1 MVKLLKEELV
11 PSLRGAPIGFTGTVW
26 RDEIA
31 RGGQPDDIR
40 VYRVSF
46 EPGSR
51 TAWHTHPSWQVLHVL
66 SGIGRVQ
73 SRGGELLVLR
83 PGDTAWIEP
92 DEVHWHGA
100 SPDHSFVHIAI
111 HQATDKDVEV
121 GWLEQVSPQDY
132 R

>member
-1 MVKLLKEELV
+1 MVRLFNETLV
-11 PSLRGAPIGFTGTVW
+11 PSLRGAPVGFTGTVW

-31 RGGQPDDIR
+31 RGGAPHDLR

-66 SGIGRVQ
+66 SGIGRLQ
-73 SRGGELLVLR
+73 SRGGELITLR
-83 PGDTAWIEP
+83 PGDSAWIDPE
-92 DEVHWHGA
+92 EEHWHGA
-100 SPDHSFVHIAI
+100 APDHHFVHIAI
-111 HQATDKDVEV
+111 HMATPDDREV
-121 GWLEQVSPQDY
+121 TWLEQVADAEY